1 MTKKISHLTFVL
13 SLWLCCFA
21 CSFAF
26 AADQASTFITA
37 QIASHP
43 DKTGV
48 YVLDKG
54 EDALIARAW
63 LADYAKQT
71 IEVQYFIWSDDN
83 IGTLASEAL
92 LRAADRGVKVRVI
105 VDDLLI
111 KAPDQTLLALA
122 LHPNIDIKIYN
133 PQHSVGVPFH
143 KRLLNIVTD
152 FRGVNQRMH
161 DKTFI
166 VDGAIAITGGRNM
179 ATEYFDYNHTYNFRD
194 RDVLLLGKDVAL
206 IESNFNRFWKSPLS
220 AKVENLYDGIG
231 IFQKNVQVE
240 DAQVKQIY
248 QSLHDYAQSKT
259 NFSAH
264 LRNMISNIPNAFNAI
279 SKQIIWTNVTV
290 ISDLPGKN
298 TVAGLDGGGQS
309 TLALVKL
316 VNEAQKQ
323 IIIQSPYLVMSDK
336 AIALFQSA
344 IKRGVKVHINTN
356 SLAATD
362 NIQAFS
368 GYRNQ
373 REQLLKM
380 GVSIYEYKPNP
391 LIKKQLIAA
400 SILAEKRSPKF
411 AIHAKTMVI
420 DSETVFIGTFNFDP
434 RSENLN
440 TEIGVVIHN
449 PDLAKSVENA
459 IKIDMLPEN
468 SWNTATDNPDQYV
481 SLAKRSKVRFL
492 QMLPLHALL

>member
-1 MTKKISHLTFVL
+1 MLKNLPRLVSILSICLCAFAGSFVL
-13 SLWLCCFA
+13 
-21 CSFAF
+21 
-26 AADQASTFITA
+26 AADQASAFIAA
-37 QIASHP
+37 QMAAHP
-43 DKTGV
+43 HQTGV

-111 KAPDQTLLALA
+111 KAHDQTLLALA

-206 IESNFNRFWKSPLS
+206 IESSFNRFWKSPLS
-220 AKVENLYDGIG
+220 AKLENLYDGIG

-240 DAQVKQIY
+240 DTQVRQIY

-259 NFSAH
+259 NFSTH
-264 LRNMISNIPNAFNAI
+264 LRNMIGNIPKAFNAI
-279 SKQIIWTNVTV
+279 SKQVIWTDVTV

-298 TVAGLDGGGQS
+298 AVAGLHGGGQS

-316 VNEAQKQ
+316 VNNAKKQ

-336 AIALFQSA
+336 AIALFESA
-344 IKRGVKVHINTN
+344 ITRGVKVHINTN

-373 REQLLKM
+373 REQLLNM
-380 GVSIYEYKPNP
+380 GISIYEYKPNP
-391 LIKKQLIAA
+391 SIKKQLIAA
-400 SILAEKRSPKF
+400 SVLANKRSPKF

-420 DSETVFIGTFNFDP
+420 DSETAFIGTFNFDP

-459 IKIDMLPEN
+459 IKTDMLPEN

-492 QMLPLHALL
+492 QMLPLKALL

>member
-1 MTKKISHLTFVL
+1 MIKKL
-13 SLWLCCFA
+13 SRLSCAALLCL
-21 CSFAF
+21 CSFAL
-26 AADQASTFITA
+26 AADQASTFIAA
-37 QIASHP
+37 QMALHP
-43 DKTGV
+43 NKTGV

-63 LADYAKQT
+63 LADYAQQT
-71 IEVQYFIWSDDN
+71 IEVQYFIWSADN
-83 IGTLASEAL
+83 IGILASEAL

-122 LHPNIDIKIYN
+122 LHPNIDIRIYN
-133 PQHSVGVPFH
+133 PQHSVGVPFY
-143 KRLLNIVTD
+143 KRLMNVITD

-166 VDGAIAITGGRNM
+166 VDGKIAITGGRNM
-179 ATEYFDYNHTYNFRD
+179 AAEYFDYNHTYNFRD

-206 IESNFNRFWKSPLS
+206 IESSFNRFWNNPISVNIES
-220 AKVENLYDGIG
+220 LYVGIG
-231 IFQKNVQVE
+231 VFQKNVQVA
-240 DAQVKQIY
+240 DSQVKAIY

-259 NFSAH
+259 NFSTQ
-264 LRNMISNIPNAFNAI
+264 LRGIISHIPNAFSAI
-279 SKQIIWTNVTV
+279 SKQLIWTDVTV
-290 ISDLPGKN
+290 INDLPGKN
-298 TVAGLDGGGQS
+298 AGTGLDDGGQS
-309 TLALVKL
+309 TQALVKL
-316 VNEAQKQ
+316 VANAQQQ

-336 AIALFQSA
+336 AISLFQAA
-344 IKRGVKVHINTN
+344 INRGVKVHINTN

-373 REQLLKM
+373 RAQLLKM
-380 GVSIYEYKPNP
+380 GINIHEYKSNP
-391 LIKKQLIAA
+391 SIKKHLIAA
-400 SILAEKRSPKF
+400 SVLAQKRSPTF

-420 DSETVFIGTFNFDP
+420 DSATVFIGTFNFDP

-440 TEIGVVIHN
+440 TEIGVVMHN
-449 PDLAKSVENA
+449 PILAKSVENA
-459 IKIDMLPEN
+459 IKTDMLPEN

-481 SLAKRSKVRFL
+481 SFAKRSKVRFL
-492 QMLPLHALL
+492 QMLPIKALL

>member
-1 MTKKISHLTFVL
+1 MTKNTSRLAFGLT
-13 SLWLCCFA
+13 LWL

-26 AADQASTFITA
+26 SIAHSADQSSVFIAA

-43 DKTGV
+43 NKAGV

-179 ATEYFDYNHTYNFRD
+179 ATEYFDYNHSYNFRD
-194 RDVLLLGKDVAL
+194 RDVLLLGKGVAL
-206 IESNFNRFWKSPLS
+206 IESSFNRFWKSTLS

-240 DAQVKQIY
+240 DKQVKQIY

-264 LRNMISNIPNAFNAI
+264 LRGMISHIPDAFNAI
-279 SKQIIWTNVTV
+279 SKQVIWTDVSI

-298 TVAGLDGGGQS
+298 AVAGLHGGGQS

-316 VNEAQKQ
+316 LNQAQKQ

-336 AIALFQSA
+336 AISLFQSA
-344 IKRGVKVHINTN
+344 IDRGVKVHINTN

-368 GYRNQ
+368 GYRNH

-380 GVSIYEYKPNP
+380 GVNIYEYKPNP

-400 SILAEKRSPKF
+400 SILAEKRSPTF

-449 PDLAKSVENA
+449 PDLAESVENA
-459 IKIDMLPEN
+459 IKTDMLPEN
-468 SWNTATDNPDQYV
+468 SWNAAADNPDQYV
-481 SLAKRSKVRFL
+481 SFGKRSKVRFL
-492 QMLPLHALL
+492 QMLPLKALL

>member
-1 MTKKISHLTFVL
+1 MTKKISRLTFVV

-21 CSFAF
+21 CSFVF
-26 AADQASTFITA
+26 AADQASAFITA

-43 DKTGV
+43 NKTGV

-143 KRLLNIVTD
+143 KKLLNIVTD

-179 ATEYFDYNHTYNFRD
+179 ATEYFDYNHSYNFRD

-206 IESNFNRFWKSPLS
+206 IESSFNRFWKSPLS

-240 DAQVKQIY
+240 DTQVKQIY
-248 QSLHDYAQSKT
+248 QSLHDYAQSQT

-264 LRNMISNIPNAFNAI
+264 LRNMISHIPNVFNGI
-279 SKQIIWTNVTV
+279 SKQVIWTNVTV

-298 TVAGLDGGGQS
+298 TTTGLDGGGQS

-323 IIIQSPYLVMSDK
+323 IIIQSPYLVMSDN
-336 AIALFQSA
+336 AITLFQSA
-344 IKRGVKVHINTN
+344 IKRGVKVQINTN

-380 GVSIYEYKPNP
+380 GVSIYEYKPSP

-459 IKIDMLPEN
+459 IKTDMLPDN
-468 SWNTATDNPDQYV
+468 SWNAATDNPDQYV
-481 SLAKRSKVRFL
+481 SLGKRSKVRFL
-492 QMLPLHALL
+492 QMLPLKALL

>member
-1 MTKKISHLTFVL
+1 MIRKITYLSGVLLLFV
-13 SLWLCCFA
+13 
-21 CSFAF
+21 CSIALATGQASEFI
-26 AADQASTFITA
+26 ADQM
-37 QIASHP
+37 ASHP

-48 YVLDKG
+48 FVLDKG

-63 LADYAKQT
+63 LADHAKQT
-71 IEVQYFIWSDDN
+71 IAVQYFIWSDDN

-111 KAPDQTLLALA
+111 NAPDKTLLALA

-133 PQHSVGVPFH
+133 PQHSVGIPFH
-143 KRLLNIVTD
+143 TRLINIITD

-166 VDGAIAITGGRNM
+166 VDGEIAITGGRNM
-179 ATEYFDYNHTYNFRD
+179 ATEYFDYNHSYNFRD

-206 IESNFNRFWKSPLS
+206 IASSFERFWKSNLS
-220 AKVENLYDGIG
+220 VSVENLYDGIG
-231 IFQKNVQVE
+231 IFKKNVHVE
-240 DAQVKQIY
+240 DDEVKEVY
-248 QSLHDYAQSKT
+248 QWLHDYAQSTT
-259 NFSAH
+259 NYSAH
-264 LRNMISNIPNAFNAI
+264 LRAVIGNIHNAFNAI
-279 SKQIIWTNVTV
+279 SQQIIWTNVTV
-290 ISDLPGKN
+290 IHDLPGKN
-298 TVAGLDGGGQS
+298 RASGLDGGGLS
-309 TLALVKL
+309 TTALAKL
-316 VNEAQKQ
+316 VNASQKQ
-323 IIIQSPYLVMSDK
+323 IIIQSPYLVMSDQ

-344 IKRGVKVHINTN
+344 IDRGVKVRINTN

-373 REQLLKM
+373 RDQLLKM

-391 LIKKQLIAA
+391 TVKNHLIAA
-400 SILAEKRSPKF
+400 SVLAHRRSPKF
-411 AIHAKTMVI
+411 AIHAKTMVV

-449 PDLAKSVENA
+449 TDLAKSVEKA
-459 IKIDMLPEN
+459 IKTDMKAEN
-468 SWNTATDNPDQYV
+468 SWNPATDNPDQYV
-481 SLAKRSKVRFL
+481 SLSKRLKVRFL
-492 QMLPLHALL
+492 QALPIKALL

>member
-1 MTKKISHLTFVL
+1 MINKISSLFAVML
-13 SLWLCCFA
+13 LWL

-26 AADQASTFITA
+26 AADQASAFITA

-43 DKTGV
+43 NKTGV

-71 IEVQYFIWSDDN
+71 IEVQYFIWSADN

-92 LRAADRGVKVRVI
+92 LRAAERGVKVRVI

-122 LHPNIDIKIYN
+122 LHPNIDIRIYN
-133 PQHSVGVPFH
+133 PLHSVGVPFY
-143 KRLLNIVTD
+143 KRLLNVITD

-166 VDGAIAITGGRNM
+166 VDGEIAITGGRNM
-179 ATEYFDYNHTYNFRD
+179 AAEYFDYNHAYNFRD
-194 RDVLLLGKDVAL
+194 RDVLLLGKDVAF
-206 IESNFNRFWKSPLS
+206 IESSFNLFWKSPLS
-220 AKVENLYDGIG
+220 VKIESLYDGIG

-240 DAQVKQIY
+240 DNQVKVIY
-248 QSLHDYAQSKT
+248 QSLHDYAQLKS

-264 LRNMISNIPNAFNAI
+264 LRGMISNIPNAFNAI
-279 SKQIIWTNVTV
+279 SKQVVWTDVTI

-298 TVAGLDGGGQS
+298 TLAGLEDGGQS

-316 VNEAQKQ
+316 VNDAQRQ
-323 IIIQSPYLVMSDK
+323 IIIQSPYLVMSDR
-336 AIALFQSA
+336 AISLFQSA
-344 IKRGVKVHINTN
+344 IDRGVKVQINTN

-373 REQLLKM
+373 RNQLLKM
-380 GVSIYEYKPNP
+380 GVSIHEYKPNP
-391 LIKKQLIAA
+391 SIKKRLIAA
-400 SILAEKRSPKF
+400 SVLAQKRSPTF

-420 DSETVFIGTFNFDP
+420 DSDTLFIGTFNFDP

-459 IKIDMLPEN
+459 IKTDMLPEN
-468 SWNTATDNPDQYV
+468 SWNTASDNPDQYV
-481 SLAKRSKVRFL
+481 SFAKRSKVRFL
-492 QMLPLHALL
+492 QMLPIKALL

>member
-1 MTKKISHLTFVL
+1 MTKNTCRLAFGLT
-13 SLWLCCFA
+13 LWL

-26 AADQASTFITA
+26 SVAFGADQASAFIAA

-43 DKTGV
+43 NKTGV

-54 EDALIARAW
+54 EEALIARAW

-111 KAPDQTLLALA
+111 KAPDQTLLGLA

-133 PQHSVGVPFH
+133 PQHSVGLPFL
-143 KRLLNIVTD
+143 KRLLNIVTN

-166 VDGAIAITGGRNM
+166 VDGEIAITGGRNM

-194 RDVLLLGKDVAL
+194 RDVLLLGRDVAL
-206 IESNFNRFWKSPLS
+206 IESSFNRFWKSPLS

-231 IFQKNVQVE
+231 IFQKNVRV
-240 DAQVKQIY
+240 DDTQVKQIY

-259 NFSAH
+259 NFSAN
-264 LRNMISNIPNAFNAI
+264 LRGMISHIPNAFNTI
-279 SKQIIWTNVTV
+279 SNKIIWTNVTV

-298 TVAGLDGGGQS
+298 TLDGFDGGGQS

-316 VNEAQKQ
+316 VNAAQKQ
-323 IIIQSPYLVMSDK
+323 IIIQSPYLVMSEH
-336 AIALFQSA
+336 AVALFQSA
-344 IKRGVKVHINTN
+344 IKRGVKVQINTN

-373 REQLLKM
+373 REQLLQM
-380 GVSIYEYKPNP
+380 GVNIYEYKPNP

-400 SILAEKRSPKF
+400 LVLAEKRSPKF

-440 TEIGVVIHN
+440 IEVGVVIHN
-449 PDLAKSVENA
+449 SDLAKSVENA
-459 IKIDMLPEN
+459 IKTDMLPEN
-468 SWNTATDNPDQYV
+468 SWNAATENPDQYV
-481 SLAKRSKVRFL
+481 SFTKRSKVRFL
-492 QMLPLHALL
+492 QMLPLKALL

>member
-1 MTKKISHLTFVL
+1 MLKKLPCLVGALSICLCTFAGAL
-13 SLWLCCFA
+13 
-21 CSFAF
+21 AF
-26 AADQASTFITA
+26 AADQASTFIAA
-37 QIASHP
+37 QIAAHP
-43 DKTGV
+43 NKTGV

-122 LHPNIDIKIYN
+122 LHPNIDIKVYN

-179 ATEYFDYNHTYNFRD
+179 ATEYFDYNHSYNFRD
-194 RDVLLLGKDVAL
+194 RDVLLLGKDVAF
-206 IESNFNRFWKSPLS
+206 IESSFNRFWKNPLS
-220 AKVENLYDGIG
+220 TKVENLYDGIG

-240 DAQVKQIY
+240 DTQVKQTY
-248 QSLHDYAQSKT
+248 QSLHDYAQSNT

-264 LRNMISNIPNAFNAI
+264 LRNMISNIPNTFNAI
-279 SKQIIWTNVTV
+279 SKQIIWTEVSV

-336 AIALFQSA
+336 AVSLFQSA
-344 IKRGVKVHINTN
+344 IKRGVKVYINTN

-380 GVSIYEYKPNP
+380 GVRIYEYKPNP

-400 SILAEKRSPKF
+400 SVLAEKRSPKF

-449 PDLAKSVENA
+449 SVLANSVENA
-459 IKIDMLPEN
+459 IKTDMLPEN
-468 SWNTATDNPDQYV
+468 SWNAANDNPDQYV
-481 SLAKRSKVRFL
+481 SLTKRSKVRFL
-492 QMLPLHALL
+492 QMLPLKALL

>member
-1 MTKKISHLTFVL
+1 MINKIAYLSAAVL
-13 SLWLCCFA
+13 FWV
-21 CSFAF
+21 CSFAL
-26 AADQASTFITA
+26 AMDQSSDFIDT

-48 YVLDKG
+48 FVLDKG

-92 LRAADRGVKVRVI
+92 LRAADRGVMVRVI

-111 KAPDQTLLALA
+111 NAPDQTLLALA
-122 LHPNIDIKIYN
+122 LHPNINIKIYN

-143 KRLLNIVTD
+143 KRLINIITD

-166 VDGAIAITGGRNM
+166 VDGKIAITGGRNM
-179 ATEYFDYNHTYNFRD
+179 ATEYFDYNHSYNFRD
-194 RDVLLLGKDVAL
+194 RDVLLLGKDVAG
-206 IESNFNRFWKSPLS
+206 IKSSFERFWKSPLS
-220 AKVENLYDGIG
+220 VSVEHLYDGIG
-231 IFQKNVQVE
+231 IFKKNVQVE
-240 DAQVKQIY
+240 DSQVKEIY
-248 QSLHDYAQSKT
+248 QSLHDYAQSSS
-259 NFSAH
+259 NFSAY
-264 LRNMISNIPNAFNAI
+264 LRGVISNIHNAFNAI
-279 SKQIIWTNVTV
+279 SQQIIWTNVSV

-298 TVAGLDGGGQS
+298 KASGLAGGGQS
-309 TLALVKL
+309 TSALVQL
-316 VNEAQKQ
+316 VNASQKQ
-323 IIIQSPYLVMSDK
+323 ITIQSPYLVMSDQ
-336 AIALFQSA
+336 AVSLFQSA
-344 IKRGVKVHINTN
+344 INRGVKVRINTN

-373 REQLLKM
+373 RNQLLKM

-391 LIKKQLIAA
+391 IVKKHLIAA
-400 SILAEKRSPKF
+400 SILAHKRSPKF

-449 PDLAKSVENA
+449 TNLAKSVEKA
-459 IKIDMLPEN
+459 IKTDMQPDN
-468 SWNTATDNPDQYV
+468 SWNAATDNPDQYV
-481 SLAKRSKVRFL
+481 SFTKRLKVCLL
-492 QMLPLHALL
+492 QALPIKALL